1 MIDTHCHLDSKDFT
15 EDLEKVINDAFAQGV
30 SGMIIPAT
38 EPSNFTRV
46 EEISLAHKNVFFALG
61 VHPHNA
67 HEYNKDVEQNIESKV
82 EQFNGKLVAIGEIGL
97 DYYYN
102 FAPRNVQIDSFR
114 KQLKL
119 AKKLNLP
126 AIVHNRDSNEDLLKI
141 IEEEQDGNLKLVLH
155 CFSENDDFL
164 WKVLDLGCYVSFTG
178 NITFKKNLMEGTIKS
193 VPNNRFFL
201 ETDSPFMTPVP
212 FRGKRNEPKFIE
224 IITNK
229 IAEIKSMKVNEVIEM
244 TTRNAK
250 HFFNLVMVLLLLF
263 IPFTVFANSFETD
276 TIDNTN
282 EIIELSPIEYYQKFI
297 GFGANFG
304 SNTIVVVK
312 RWKVGNATQE
322 FNSAW
327 EGKFFWGAHIS
338 YSPIDFLITRL
349 EYTYTNDLHQYQI
362 NDNKSEYT
370 NIYRILS
377 FDALVVLNPSSRINY
392 FLGIGPSVMFNTY
405 NMGNPYYTSRTKTG
419 INGTLGFLIN
429 IPIPDAGLLTLSGE
443 WLLLFDLSQ
452 DETYDL
458 NFSRNV
464 TNYYFYS
471 MPRFTFTFFPE
482 FLYNLR

>member
-1 MIDTHCHLDSKDFT
+1 MIDTHCHLDSKDYI
-15 EDLEKVINDAFAQGV
+15 EDLENVINDASVQGV

-38 EPSNFTRV
+38 EPSNFKRV
-46 EEISLAHKNVFFALG
+46 EEISLHYKNVFFALG

-67 HEYNKDVEQNIESKV
+67 YEYNEDIEQNIVFKAK
-82 EQFNGKLVAIGEIGL
+82 QLNGKLVAIGEIGL

-102 FAPRNVQIDSFR
+102 FAPRNVQIDIFR

-119 AKKLNLP
+119 AKSLSLP

-155 CFSENDDFL
+155 CFSENVDFL
-164 WKVLDLGCYVSFTG
+164 QKVLDLGAYVSFTG
-178 NITFKKNLMEGTIKS
+178 NVTFKKNSLAETIKE

-224 IITNK
+224 IIANK
-229 IAEIKSMKVNEVIEM
+229 IAEIKSIKVNEVIEM
-244 TTRNAK
+244 TTQNAK
-250 HFFNLVMVLLLLF
+250 HFFSLMMLLLLLF
-263 IPFTVFANSFETD
+263 VPFTIFADYSEADTSDNPDETM
-276 TIDNTN
+276 
-282 EIIELSPIEYYQKFI
+282 ELSPIEYYEKFI
-297 GFGANFG
+297 GIGANFG

-312 RWKVGNATQE
+312 RWKEGNVAQE
-322 FNSAW
+322 VNSAW

-338 YSPIDFLITRL
+338 YSPLDFLITRL
-349 EYTYTNDLHQYQI
+349 EYTYTHDLHQYQI
-362 NDNKSEYT
+362 GETKYEYT

-377 FDALVVLNPSSRINY
+377 LDALFVPNPSSRVNY
-392 FLGIGPSVMFNTY
+392 FLGVGPSVMFNTY
-405 NMGNPYYTSRTKTG
+405 NMGNSYYTARRKVG

-429 IPIPDAGLLTLSGE
+429 IPIPKAGLVTLSGE

-452 DETYDL
+452 DETYDVQ
-458 NFSRNV
+458 RDRYV

>member
-1 MIDTHCHLDSKDFT
+1 MIDTHCHLDSKDYI
-15 EDLEKVINDAFAQGV
+15 EDLEKVINDAFVQGV
-30 SGMIIPAT
+30 RGMIIPAT
-38 EPSNFTRV
+38 EPSNFERV
-46 EEISLAHKNVFFALG
+46 EEISLHHKNVFFALG

-67 HEYNKDVEQNIESKV
+67 SEYNKDIEQNIESKAK
-82 EQFNGKLVAIGEIGL
+82 QFNGKLVAIGEIGL

-102 FAPRNVQIDSFR
+102 FAPRNVQIDTFR

-119 AKKLNLP
+119 AKRLRLP

-155 CFSENDDFL
+155 CFSENVDFL
-164 WKVLDLGCYVSFTG
+164 QQVLDLDAYVSFTG
-178 NITFKKNLMEGTIKS
+178 NVTFKKNALAETIKN
-193 VPNNRFFL
+193 VPNDRFFL

-212 FRGKRNEPKFIE
+212 FRGRRNEPKFIE
-224 IITNK
+224 IIADK
-229 IAEIKSMKVNEVIEM
+229 IAEMKSIKINEVIEM

-250 HFFNLVMVLLLLF
+250 HFFNLIMLLLSFL
-263 IPFTVFANSFETD
+263 PFTVFANSFEAD
-276 TIDNTN
+276 TTN
-282 EIIELSPIEYYQKFI
+282 NPDEIMELSPIEYYEKFI
-297 GFGANFG
+297 GIGANFG

-312 RWKVGNATQE
+312 RWREDNVAKD

-338 YSPIDFLITRL
+338 YSPLDFLITRL
-349 EYTYTNDLHQYQI
+349 EYTYTHDLHQYQI
-362 NDNKSEYT
+362 NDTKNEYT

-377 FDALVVLNPSSRINY
+377 LDALIVLNPSSRVNY
-392 FLGIGPSVMFNTY
+392 FLGMGPSMMFNTY
-405 NMGNPYYTSRTKTG
+405 NMGNPYYVARTKVG

-429 IPIPDAGLLTLSGE
+429 IPISKAGLLTLSGE
-443 WLLLFDLSQ
+443 WLLLFDLSK
-452 DETYDL
+452 DETYDV
-458 NFSRNV
+458 NFNRNV